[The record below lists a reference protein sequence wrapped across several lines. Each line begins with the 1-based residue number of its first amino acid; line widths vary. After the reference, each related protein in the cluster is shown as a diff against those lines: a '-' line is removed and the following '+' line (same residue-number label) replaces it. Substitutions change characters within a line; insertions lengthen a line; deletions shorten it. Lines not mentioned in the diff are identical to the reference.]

1 MKRTSLETWNIVG
14 PVLLKKYKHTETFL
28 DFENIFQ
35 LLIAVILSAQTTDE
49 AVNRATEVLFRKYKT
64 PKALAEADIRDVEKI
79 IHSLG
84 YYRTKARYIIETA
97 QMIVR
102 DFGGRVPTD
111 EKSLRTLRGV
121 GRKTAVVVLSNTVDE
136 NIGIPVDTHV
146 IRFAHR
152 FDLSL
157 AKNPDT
163 IETDLKKIIPKKLW
177 KRASYAMK
185 EYGRKEGKALG
196 YRKEIDPL
204 VIALEHHER
213 S

>member
-1 MKRTSLETWNIVG
+1 MKRTPEETWGIVG
-14 PVLLKKYKHTETFL
+14 PVLLKKYKRTKTFL

-49 AVNRATEVLFRKYKT
+49 AVNKVTAVLFKKYKT
-64 PKALAEADIRDVEKI
+64 PQALARADVRDVEKI

-84 YYRTKARYIIETA
+84 YYRTKARYIVETA
-97 QMIVR
+97 QILLR
-102 DFGGRVPTD
+102 DFHGKVPTD

-121 GRKTAVVVLSNTVDE
+121 GRKTAVVVLSNTVDA

-152 FDLSL
+152 FGLSR

-163 IETDLKKIIPKKLW
+163 IETDLKRIIPKKLW

-204 VIALEHHER
+204 VIALEQYER